1 MHEPRFETERLRAAL
16 RYWTSKCAD
25 GRLPSRRDFD
35 PPTEVP
41 RLLPHIV
48 LVDVA
53 HDPLDFRYR
62 LVGTE
67 VCSRVDAD
75 YTGVRLTDLPH
86 QRPGS
91 RVWENATLVVEQ
103 RRPVFSDIPYVG
115 ADPDVRGYQDLLM
128 PLSRDGCR
136 VDMIFALIEFDIA
149 AFDGAAFDFTAR
161 GEAGIT
167 P

>member
-1 MHEPRFETERLRAAL
+1 LHEPRFETERLRTAL
-16 RYWTSKCAD
+16 RYWTSKCAG

-41 RLLPHIV
+41 RLLPYIV

-67 VCSRVDAD
+67 VCNRVAAD
-75 YTGVRLTDLPH
+75 YTGVRLMDLPH

-91 RVWENATLVVEQ
+91 RVWKNATLVVEQ

-128 PLSRDGCR
+128 PLSSDGGR
-136 VDMIFALIEFDIA
+136 VDMIFALIEFDVV
-149 AFDGAAFDFTAR
+149 AFDFTAR

-167 P
+167 A

>member
-1 MHEPRFETERLRAAL
+1 MHEPRFETERLRTAL

-25 GRLPSRRDFD
+25 GRLPSRRDLD

-41 RLLPHIV
+41 RLLPYIV

-67 VCSRVDAD
+67 VCNRVAAD
-75 YTGVRLTDLPH
+75 YTGVRLMDLPH

-91 RVWENATLVVEQ
+91 RVWESATLVVEQ

-115 ADPDVRGYQDLLM
+115 ADPDVRRYQDLLM
-128 PLSRDGCR
+128 PLSSDGHH
-136 VDMIFALIEFDIA
+136 VDMIFALIEFDVA
-149 AFDGAAFDFTAR
+149 AFDGAAFDLAAEGDT
-161 GEAGIT
+161 GISA
-167 P
+167 